1 MAAEL
6 APPSRWGTPLSD
18 RFLRLDMALGVR
30 LHLDLEQQP
39 EEDRWWLNK
48 CLGEDAIL
56 TTSCKQNNFFHKR
69 GCKRP
74 QVLTNVA
81 TQRRPVT

>member
-1 MAAEL
+1 M
-6 APPSRWGTPLSD
+6 D
-18 RFLRLDMALGVR
+18 RDLDVDLVLGLGLDMVLGVG
-30 LHLDLEQQP
+30 LGLSVDMDLEQQP

-56 TTSCKQNNFFHKR
+56 TTSCKQNNFFQKR
-69 GCKRP
+69 GCRRP

-81 TQRRPVT
+81 TQRRPTT

>member
-56 TTSCKQNNFFHKR
+56 TTSCKQNNFFVTNEVAN
-69 GCKRP
+69 
-74 QVLTNVA
+74 VLRFSQTLLRSDD
-81 TQRRPVT
+81 Q